1 MVGREMT
8 ERFPESERSPG
19 EVLLSVENLVVDHPT
34 ESDRVVTKGVSFDVR
49 QGEVFG
55 IAGLMGSGRTEL
67 VMSIFGEYG
76 HIREG
81 TIRIDGETVSID
93 SSADAMKY
101 GISLIPEDR
110 HRYGLVLKQSV
121 LDNIGLPNLDQFAG
135 FLSIDNM
142 AELRQAERYCDDLEI
157 KTPSLETVVNQL
169 SGGNQQKVVLAKWLL
184 SEPKLLMLDDPT
196 RGIDVGA
203 KFEIY
208 KLMNELAGSGV
219 AIIFI
224 SSEIEEV
231 IGMSDRIMVLHEG
244 ENQGVID
251 GASATEERIM
261 TMATGQE
268 GNNEGG
274 T

>member
-1 MVGREMT
+1 
-8 ERFPESERSPG
+8 
-19 EVLLSVENLVVDHPT
+19 
-34 ESDRVVTKGVSFDVR
+34 
-49 QGEVFG
+49 
-55 IAGLMGSGRTEL
+55 
-67 VMSIFGEYG
+67 MSIFGEYG